1 LLIEG
6 SRYRDVG
13 GGREE
18 GEEVEVSRPEKVKER
33 LEELMLTPPWSDM
46 EGLLCLRGMVCL
58 WVADVELQR
67 IVEDG
72 GDDAEERRSMAREL
86 RAEAKGYFETVKEKG
101 GRVPEGI
108 EDALAV
114 DEEDDEEMVEA

>member
-1 LLIEG
+1 
-6 SRYRDVG
+6 
-13 GGREE
+13 
-18 GEEVEVSRPEKVKER
+18 
-33 LEELMLTPPWSDM
+33 
-46 EGLLCLRGMVCL
+46 MVCL